1 MRVHVG
7 AFQVVNQ
14 KHAVVEQVKKA
25 ALMSCLYWYKCRL
38 KMKSW
43 KDFWAL
49 EYSYRL
55 Q

>member
-25 ALMSCLYWYKCRL
+25 ALMSTGT
-38 KMKSW
+38 S
-43 KDFWAL
+43 AI
-49 EYSYRL
+49 
-55 Q
+55 